1 MIWGSIAYFKIISTP
16 TYYNLD
22 LMKVII
28 ETDNDSVEF
37 GDLFIYNFIK
47 NKDLEIEGELSFEM
61 IFTGEGGI
69 NESIIFL

>member
-1 MIWGSIAYFKIISTP
+1 
-16 TYYNLD
+16 
-22 LMKVII
+22 MKVII

-37 GDLFIYNFIK
+37 GDLFIYNFIQ

-61 IFTGEGGI
+61 MLNGEGGI